1 MKFGRSKNPPRE
13 LTPEQ
18 VRDRQRRTNRLR
30 KTTPKAHRRKSEK
43 SRTGKL
49 DTPWA
54 VIVRYREWNPPR

>member
-1 MKFGRSKNPPRE
+1 MRFGRSKNPPRE

-18 VRDRQRRTNRLR
+18 IRDRQRRINRSR
-30 KTTPKAHRRKSEK
+30 RTTPKPSGRKSTK
-43 SRTGKL
+43 PRTGKL